1 MACRVPLAIGRVA
14 PFGPM
19 SATALLAG
27 VTCGLLLPG
36 LPPTAWLIALLVAGL
51 ALLLRGDGWRLAGA
65 LLFGVGFAGLHAD
78 HVLRGQLPA
87 SLERRALEIEGRIV
101 ELPVHEPRRTRFE
114 FVVDDHASQPDAL
127 RGKRIRL
134 GWFEEDPRGR
144 ARLQAGSRWGFPV
157 ELRAPTGLRNPGA
170 SDGEKHALASRIAAT
185 GHVME
190 PVLARRLAS
199 PGGIAAWR
207 ERMSGRIAASV
218 PSASSR
224 YVRALALGDTRALD
238 ETDWSR
244 RRAAVWRRTSPR
256 RRRPVPPL
264 RPTAPT
270 RHRCST
276 SRSARPPPRRRR
288 RCLTLPGRAGR
299 SPSGRRPAPA
309 PP

>member
-134 GWFEEDPRGR
+134 GWFEEDPHGR
-144 ARLQAGSRWGFPV
+144 ARLQAGSR
-157 ELRAPTGLRNPGA
+157 
-170 SDGEKHALASRIAAT
+170 
-185 GHVME
+185 
-190 PVLARRLAS
+190 
-199 PGGIAAWR
+199 
-207 ERMSGRIAASV
+207 
-218 PSASSR
+218 
-224 YVRALALGDTRALD
+224 
-238 ETDWSR
+238 
-244 RRAAVWRRTSPR
+244 
-256 RRRPVPPL
+256 
-264 RPTAPT
+264 
-270 RHRCST
+270 
-276 SRSARPPPRRRR
+276 
-288 RCLTLPGRAGR
+288 
-299 SPSGRRPAPA
+299 
-309 PP
+309 